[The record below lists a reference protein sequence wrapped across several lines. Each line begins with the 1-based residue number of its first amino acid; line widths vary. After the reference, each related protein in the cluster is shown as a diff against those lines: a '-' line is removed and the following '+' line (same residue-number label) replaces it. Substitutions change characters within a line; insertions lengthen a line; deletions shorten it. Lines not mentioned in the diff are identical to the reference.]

1 LRLPAGKVPPRILK
15 RTVFKHLGS
24 KRRDV
29 VVGPSEGEDAAI
41 IRVGKE
47 LLAVHCDP
55 ISGAYSN
62 IGWVAMNIATN
73 DIATRGVRPC
83 WALSCVMLP
92 QGSGEKDLTTI
103 CGQMGEAAERLG
115 VSIVGG
121 HSEVTIGLDHP
132 LVVVSV
138 FGIVEDGNYVTTGG
152 TRPGSKIILT
162 KSAGI
167 EGTAILASDRG
178 KPLSGRFGDEFV
190 EKAKEYFDRLS
201 VLREA
206 LTAFSYGGVL
216 AMHDP
221 TEGGIAGGLNE
232 MADAS
237 KTGFRVYEDRIPVS
251 HETNE
256 ICRFFE
262 IDPLS
267 LISSGALLIA
277 ASPEKAN
284 GIVRRLEEE
293 GIEASIIGDILD
305 DVKHRTIIRRSG
317 VEEELPMPVSD
328 ELWKALARRL

>member
-1 LRLPAGKVPPRILK
+1 
-15 RTVFKHLGS
+15 
-24 KRRDV
+24 
-29 VVGPSEGEDAAI
+29 
-41 IRVGKE
+41 
-47 LLAVHCDP
+47 
-55 ISGAYSN
+55 
-62 IGWVAMNIATN
+62 
-73 DIATRGVRPC
+73 
-83 WALSCVMLP
+83 
-92 QGSGEKDLTTI
+92 
-103 CGQMGEAAERLG
+103 
-115 VSIVGG
+115 
-121 HSEVTIGLDHP
+121 
-132 LVVVSV
+132 
-138 FGIVEDGNYVTTGG
+138 
-152 TRPGSKIILT
+152 
-162 KSAGI
+162 
-167 EGTAILASDRG
+167 
-178 KPLSGRFGDEFV
+178 
-190 EKAKEYFDRLS
+190 
-201 VLREA
+201 
-206 LTAFSYGGVL
+206 
-216 AMHDP
+216 
-221 TEGGIAGGLNE
+221 